1 MEQALGIPQLRSEV
15 GLHPRIAIMFNIVI
29 QLLQLQNLN
38 CYFNNHHFLPFWYSL
53 NLLQVVGVE
62 PCCAVTGDGLH
73 AGVEHLH
80 QVPLSIYTIVDHPH
94 VFHQIKVM
102 QAQN

>member
-1 MEQALGIPQLRSEV
+1 MCIQAIASTYTMCIQALASTYT
-15 GLHPRIAIMFNIVI
+15 MCI
-29 QLLQLQNLN
+29 QA
-38 CYFNNHHFLPFWYSL
+38 LPSF